1 MVAVWAP
8 PGRRD
13 AVESAVKAAGFR
25 PLSFRVDLRG
35 LEVDEVQ

>member
-13 AVESAVKAAGFR
+13 AVESAVKSAGFKSV
-25 PLSFRVDLRG
+25 PFRVDLRG
-35 LEVDEVQ
+35 LEVE

>member
-13 AVESAVKAAGFR
+13 AVEAAVKSAGFK
-25 PLSFRVDLRG
+25 PVPFRIDLRG
-35 LEVDEVQ
+35 LEVE